1 MCPVTPFKVVVTD
14 ALASDVE
21 VEREVIAAA
30 GGVIEVPVGS
40 RDDILAAAR
49 DADGILN
56 TYFALDRSAI
66 GALARCRIIA
76 RYGIGVDNV
85 DITAAAEAGIAVT
98 NVPDYC
104 VEEVATHALAY
115 VLALVRRMKRADD
128 LVRGGQW
135 GVGHLGSI
143 HRMSSLTVGL
153 VGYGKIARR
162 LRELIAPF
170 RCSILVFDPYVR
182 EVADTEELVALP
194 ELLGRSDIVSLH
206 CPLTDETR
214 NMVNAS
220 TLAQMRDGAFVVNVS
235 RGPLIVLDDLVEAL
249 RSGKLGGAGLDTFA
263 VEPPPSA
270 VLSAVPGL
278 ITSPHSAYYSSEAVQ
293 ESRQKAAS
301 QVIKA
306 LVTGEPLDYR
316 VN

>member
-1 MCPVTPFKVVVTD
+1 MTPFKVVVTD

-170 RCSILVFDPYVR
+170 RCSVLVFDPYVR

-206 CPLTDETR
+206 CPLTAETR

>member
-1 MCPVTPFKVVVTD
+1 MTPFKVVVTD

>member
-1 MCPVTPFKVVVTD
+1 MTPFKVVVTD

-21 VEREVIAAA
+21 VERDLIAAA

-170 RCSILVFDPYVR
+170 RCSVLVFDPYVR
-182 EVADTEELVALP
+182 EVADTEELVALA

>member
-1 MCPVTPFKVVVTD
+1 MTPFKVVVTD

-170 RCSILVFDPYVR
+170 RCSVLVFDPYVR

>member
-1 MCPVTPFKVVVTD
+1 VTPFKVVVTD
-14 ALASDVE
+14 ALAADVE
-21 VEREVIAAA
+21 IERELITAA
-30 GGVIEVPVGS
+30 GGLIEVPTGS
-40 RDDILAAAR
+40 RGEILEAAR

-56 TYFALDRSAI
+56 TYFALDRAAI
-66 GALARCRIIA
+66 ETLGRCRIIA

-85 DITAAAEAGIAVT
+85 DVVAAAEAGIAVT

-104 VEEVATHALAY
+104 VDEVATHALAY
-115 VLALVRRMKRADD
+115 VLALVRRMKRSDD

-170 RCSILVFDPYVR
+170 HCPVLVFDPYVK
-182 EVADTEELVALP
+182 EVTDSEELVALP
-194 ELLGRSDIVSLH
+194 ELFGRSDIVSLH

-214 NMVNAS
+214 NIVNSS
-220 TLAQMRDGAFVVNVS
+220 TLAQMRDGALLVNVS
-235 RGPLIVLDDLVEAL
+235 RGPLVVLDDLVAAL
-249 RSGKLGGAGLDTFA
+249 QSGKLGGAGLDTFA
-263 VEPPPSA
+263 VEPPPTETLA
-270 VLSAVPGL
+270 GVPGL
-278 ITSPHSAYYSSEAVQ
+278 IMSPHSAYFSSEAVR
-293 ESRQKAAS
+293 ESREKAAS

-306 LVTGEPLDYR
+306 LTTLEPLDYR

>member
-1 MCPVTPFKVVVTD
+1 MTPFKVVVTD

-21 VEREVIAAA
+21 VERDLIAAA

-170 RCSILVFDPYVR
+170 RCSVLVFDPYVR

>member
-170 RCSILVFDPYVR
+170 RCSVLVFDPYVR